1 MLSAGC
7 ALPAITIWMGV
18 VGWFSDITGQIAQ
31 MKGPPA
37 YDAVM
42 LVKNGQLIM
51 RGLNR
56 GLESGWGETR
66 GLLRGYT
73 EEMARAGEAMAVSAS
88 FDARGPVA
96 RSSRASAARGPA
108 SAGVVIQNMNINARD
123 LRDVKTVEQFSARVL
138 GRELAV
144 L

>member
-1 MLSAGC
+1 
-7 ALPAITIWMGV
+7 
-18 VGWFSDITGQIAQ
+18 
-31 MKGPPA
+31 
-37 YDAVM
+37 
-42 LVKNGQLIM
+42 
-51 RGLNR
+51 
-56 GLESGWGETR
+56 
-66 GLLRGYT
+66 
-73 EEMARAGEAMAVSAS
+73 MARAGEAMAVSAS

>member
-1 MLSAGC
+1 
-7 ALPAITIWMGV
+7 
-18 VGWFSDITGQIAQ
+18 
-31 MKGPPA
+31 
-37 YDAVM
+37 M

-66 GLLRGYT
+66 GLLESYT

-96 RSSRASAARGPA
+96 RSSRAAAAGGA
-108 SAGVVIQNMNINARD
+108 AVAGVVIQNMNINARD